1 MKIFAIGDLHLS
13 FGPGV
18 EKPMDR
24 FGEEWVNHA
33 ERLRANWMKE
43 ISPVD
48 TVIICGDIS
57 WGLRLEEAA
66 ADFEWIRGLP
76 GKKLLFKGNHD
87 LWWQSAGKLNRLYG
101 DENLIF
107 VQNTAEIVTAGGPPE
122 SSPSGSGSPECSP
135 PESGSPE
142 ILETPKKIAVCGSRG
157 WICPGD
163 DFFGQDDKK
172 IYERELM
179 RLEMSLQ
186 DGVKKGADE
195 IIGVLH
201 FPPTND
207 KLQPSG
213 FTELMSSY
221 GVKTCVYGHLHGKE
235 VFPKGMKGIFN
246 GVRYELVSLD
256 YLGARPKEVRS

>member
-76 GKKLLFKGNHD
+76 GKKLLFKGNHV
-87 LWWQSAGKLNRLYG
+87 LWWQSAAKLNRLYG
-101 DENLIF
+101 DEDLIF
-107 VQNTAEIVTAGGPPE
+107 
-122 SSPSGSGSPECSP
+122 
-135 PESGSPE
+135 
-142 ILETPKKIAVCGSRG
+142 
-157 WICPGD
+157 
-163 DFFGQDDKK
+163 
-172 IYERELM
+172 
-179 RLEMSLQ
+179 
-186 DGVKKGADE
+186 
-195 IIGVLH
+195 
-201 FPPTND
+201 
-207 KLQPSG
+207 
-213 FTELMSSY
+213 
-221 GVKTCVYGHLHGKE
+221 
-235 VFPKGMKGIFN
+235 
-246 GVRYELVSLD
+246 
-256 YLGARPKEVRS
+256 